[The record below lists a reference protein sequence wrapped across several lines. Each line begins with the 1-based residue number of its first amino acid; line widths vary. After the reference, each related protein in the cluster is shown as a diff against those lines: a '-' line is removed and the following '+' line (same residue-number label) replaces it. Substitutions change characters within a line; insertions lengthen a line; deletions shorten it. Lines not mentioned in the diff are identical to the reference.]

1 MELKL
6 TDKISR
12 ISSSQTMAVAEAA
25 RELREKG
32 VDVVDF
38 GPGEPDFTTPENIK
52 QAGIRAIENNFC
64 RYTAA
69 SGTNELKQAIVER
82 HTRDLGSA
90 FGIDNVVVNVGG
102 KHSVFS
108 IFAALIDDGDEV
120 IIPTPYWVSFRDITC
135 FAGATPVF
143 VNTQESDGF
152 RLTSKMVE
160 DAITPRTRLLIVNSP
175 NNPSGAVL
183 DDDEF
188 IRIAKVCQRRGV
200 ILMSDECYAYFLYD
214 GRTPFSI
221 ASVPEVRDSIV
232 IAGSLSKT
240 YAMTGWRIGYVLGDE
255 RLIKGI
261 GKLQSHSTSNPTS
274 IAQKAAVEALTGP
287 QDSVRAMLDE
297 YARRRRYV
305 VDRLRSIPGIQ
316 CPEPGG
322 AFYAY
327 PNVSSALGAGVKDI
341 VDFAVQLLEKYHV
354 AVVPGVAFGTTDHVR
369 LSYAASMEDLEKGLD
384 RIEEFMTDL
393 GP

>member
-1 MELKL
+1 MV
-6 TDKISR
+6 
-12 ISSSQTMAVAEAA
+12 VAEAA
-25 RELREKG
+25 RKLRDRG
-32 VDVVDF
+32 LDVVDF
-38 GPGEPDFTTPENIK
+38 GPGEPDFATPDNVK
-52 QAGIRAIENNFC
+52 RAGIRAIEDDFC
-64 RYTAA
+64 KYTAV
-69 SGTNELKQAIVER
+69 SGIDELKRAIVDR
-82 HTRDLGSA
+82 HTRDLGSDY
-90 FGIDNVVVNVGG
+90 GIDNVVVNVGG

-108 IFAALIDDGDEV
+108 IFAALIEDGDEV
-120 IIPTPYWVSFRDITC
+120 IIPTPYWVSFRDITSY
-135 FAGATPVF
+135 AGATPVF
-143 VNTQESDGF
+143 VNTQEADGF

-188 IRIAKVCQRRGV
+188 IRIAKVCQDRGV
-200 ILMSDECYAYFLYD
+200 IVMSDECYAYFLYD
-214 GRTPFSI
+214 GRPPFSI

-232 IAGSLSKT
+232 VAGSLSKT

-255 RLIKGI
+255 SLIRGI

-274 IAQKAAVEALTGP
+274 ISQKAAVEALTGP

-297 YARRRRYV
+297 YAARRRYV

-327 PNVSSALGAGVKDI
+327 PNVSSAFDSGVQDV
-341 VDFAVQLLEKYHV
+341 VDFAVQLLEKHQV
-354 AVVPGVAFGTTDHVR
+354 AVVPGVAFGTTDHIR
-369 LSYAASMEDLEKGLD
+369 LSYAASLEDLKKGLD
-384 RIEEFMTDL
+384 RIEEFMGNL
-393 GP
+393 SR